1 MGKVILLHNKKQNI
15 VLKMSVI
22 FFAVLTLVL
31 RALSRRY
38 GDYGVW
44 VWFWVDTL
52 AFICMIV
59 TWVLGFVLCRKNKT
73 V

>member
-59 TWVLGFVLCRKNKT
+59 TWVLGFVLYRKNKT

>member
-1 MGKVILLHNKKQNI
+1 MILLHNKKQNI

-52 AFICMIV
+52 EFICMIV
-59 TWVLGFVLCRKNKT
+59 TWVLGFALCRKNKT

>member
-1 MGKVILLHNKKQNI
+1 MILLHNKKQNI
-15 VLKMSVI
+15 VLKTSVI

-59 TWVLGFVLCRKNKT
+59 TWVLGFVLYRKNKT

>member
-1 MGKVILLHNKKQNI
+1 MILLHNKKQNI

-59 TWVLGFVLCRKNKT
+59 TWVLGFVLYRKNKT

>member
-15 VLKMSVI
+15 VLKTSVI

>member
-1 MGKVILLHNKKQNI
+1 MILLHNKKQNI

>member
-1 MGKVILLHNKKQNI
+1 MILLHNKKQNI
-15 VLKMSVI
+15 VLKTSVI

>member
-1 MGKVILLHNKKQNI
+1 VILLHNKKQNI
-15 VLKMSVI
+15 VLKTSVI